1 MKLRVPSTLLAVA
14 VALPLT
20 PLRAEEEPPYDVD
33 QKEVV
38 SEKPPFK
45 LERPNDSWLFIK
57 LDKLQERLRARGE
70 DTTGFRNL
78 RARLWWGAAK
88 ANLFFF
94 GYADPSARDLEAL
107 GKARLEQVKGSLLDS
122 KVKSAKM
129 ARIGK
134 RPAFVFEVEGR
145 PRREGAKPLVV
156 VYAISIR
163 EEDAHVF
170 ELQLEAEAGNE
181 RIKDARED
189 FQKLLKSKLKL

>member
-1 MKLRVPSTLLAVA
+1 MNQRALPGLLAVVLLA
-14 VALPLT
+14 APIA
-20 PLRAEEEPPYDVD
+20 AEEEPPYDIE
-33 QKEVV
+33 QKEVT

-57 LDKLQERLRARGE
+57 LDKLQEQLRAKGE

-88 ANLFFF
+88 ANLFLFAY
-94 GYADPSARDLEAL
+94 GDPSAKDLEAL
-107 GKARLEQVKGSLLDS
+107 GKARLERVKGNLEEA

-129 ARIGK
+129 SRIGK
-134 RPAFVFEVEGR
+134 RQAFVFELEGK
-145 PRREGAKPLVV
+145 PRRAGAKPLVLMF
-156 VYAISIR
+156 AISIR

-170 ELQLEAEAGNE
+170 EVSMEVEAENE
-181 RIKDARED
+181 RAKEARED